1 MGAPSLTS
9 AALFLLGW
17 SCGWL
22 LLWRP
27 RPLPARPR
35 RPAGPEGPA
44 PRPPLAVVI
53 PARDEEASLPLLLAT
68 VVPQL
73 RPGDRCLVVDDDS
86 TDRTAA
92 VAAGAGAEVVAAPP
106 RPDGWTGKAWACA
119 TGAARAAPNP
129 SGSGD
134 DVLVFLDADV
144 RLEHSD
150 VLDRLAAEVSTLPDG
165 LVSIQPWHRTDRP
178 VEQLSLFFNVTALM
192 GSIAFTVLGTRVR
205 PTLAFGPVLS
215 CRRAAYEA
223 SGGHAHPS
231 VRGAMA
237 EDIALARRFPSVAL
251 FTGRPAV
258 SFRMYPDG
266 LRALIQGWTKNI
278 ASGAA
283 SVRWWFLIP
292 IVGWLWSLNGGWITS
307 VWFYAASAV
316 QVLVLGRRAGRF
328 GPLSAL
334 AYPLLVL
341 FFLVMFLRSVA
352 LTLLR
357 RPMPW
362 KGRRVAPRPPH

>member
-9 AALFLLGW
+9 AALFLVGW

-27 RPLPARPR
+27 RALPARR
-35 RPAGPEGPA
+35 
-44 PRPPLAVVI
+44 PRPTPRAPLTVVI

-73 RPGDRCLVVDDDS
+73 RPGDRCLVVDDES
-86 TDRTAA
+86 SDRTAA
-92 VAAGAGAEVVAAPP
+92 VAAGGGAEVVAAPP
-106 RPDGWTGKAWACA
+106 RPEGWTGKAWACT
-119 TGAARAAPNP
+119 TGAGRSAPP
-129 SGSGD
+129 ESGD
-134 DVLVFLDADV
+134 DILVFLDADV
-144 RLEHSD
+144 RLEHPD
-150 VLDRLAAEVSTLPDG
+150 VLDRLAAEVMAAPDG
-165 LVSIQPWHRTDRP
+165 LVSIQPWHRTGRP
-178 VEQLSLFFNVTALM
+178 TEQLSLFFNVTALM
-192 GSIAFTVLGTRVR
+192 GSVAFTVLGTRVR

-231 VRGAMA
+231 VRGAVA

-258 SFRMYPDG
+258 TFRMYPG
-266 LRALIQGWTKNI
+266 GVRALIQGWTKNI

-283 SVRWWFLIP
+283 SVRWWFVLP

-307 VWFYAASAV
+307 AWFYAAGAV

-334 AYPLLVL
+334 AYPLLVV
-341 FFLVMFLRSVA
+341 FFLVVFLRSVA

-357 RPMPW
+357 RPVPW
-362 KGRRVAPRPPH
+362 KGRPVAARPPR